1 MGADDKPE
9 NLSPAQQEQYW
20 LYINKKLHKGEI
32 PRTPERWADS
42 SAFWRTQTLRGQA
55 FERGLDIVFGL
66 PEAGWGANQRH
77 DTADGKYIKA
87 DRYLSPELS
96 PDGVGRNIEAKAGS
110 VEKQRG
116 LSQLDGYIAR
126 LQAGE
131 RVDYYIRASK
141 ESRMPP
147 DVRARVAALER
158 EYPDQFTVKRLN
170 EKVFQRIQE
179 AGARAIKK
187 DEREALNRNLA
198 KLPAHELAREVNAL
212 TTESIGRDYAR
223 EIEQA
228 KERGIPIGMD
238 QLRFMN
244 DALRDM
250 AAADLKA
257 DRQKAIESRRALG
270 LKHHENRGVELF
282 LEQKAL
288 DKNDV
293 RMGPID
299 AVTHELIAREREE
312 IAREVERVQAQI
324 KAEREKG
331 REVDARQLEQQHLA
345 LGNALGQVQKTERE
359 IFNEVARGVPKE
371 RGDEFLLAMDIIAR
385 EKDEKT
391 TAGLAQLSA
400 AAKEAAD
407 KERARMREQ
416 QLKEQRE
423 RAARGGIPERDIR
436 AIQAAWPQPGE
447 VRRPEAAAVADGERS
462 RQASEDR
469 ARAAERERLKP
480 RGREPS

>member
-9 NLSPAQQEQYW
+9 NLTPAQQEQYW

-87 DRYLSPELS
+87 DRYLSPDLS
-96 PDGVGRNIEAKAGS
+96 PDGVARNIEAKAGG

-116 LSQLDGYIAR
+116 LSQLDGYIER

-147 DVRARVAALER
+147 DVRDRVAALER
-158 EYPDQFTVKRLN
+158 EYPGRFNVKRLN
-170 EKVFQRIQE
+170 ERVFQRIQE
-179 AGARAIKK
+179 TGARAIKK
-187 DEREALNRNLA
+187 EEREALNRNIA

-212 TTESIGRDYAR
+212 TVEQIARDYAR

-228 KERGIPIGMD
+228 KERGQVIGMD
-238 QLRFMN
+238 QLRFMT

-250 AAADLKA
+250 AAAELKA
-257 DRQKAIESRRALG
+257 DRQKAIENRRALG
-270 LKHHENRGVELF
+270 LKHNQNRGVELV
-282 LEQKAL
+282 LEGKVL
-288 DKNDV
+288 DKNDI
-293 RMGPID
+293 RMGPVD
-299 AVTHELIAREREE
+299 AVTHELIARERAE
-312 IAREVERVQAQI
+312 IAREVERIQAQI
-324 KAEREKG
+324 KDAREKG
-331 REVDARQLEQQHLA
+331 RLVDARQLEQQHLA

-359 IFNEVARGVPKE
+359 VFNEVARGVSKE
-371 RGDEFLLAMDIIAR
+371 RGDSFLLAMDTIAK

-391 TAGLAQLSA
+391 VAAIAQLSA
-400 AAKEAAD
+400 AAKEAES

-416 QLKEQRE
+416 QLKEQRA
-423 RAARGGIPERDIR
+423 RAARAGISERDML
-436 AIQAAWPQPGE
+436 AIQAAWRQPGE
-447 VRRPEAAAVADGERS
+447 VLRPEEVATADDQRSSQAARE
-462 RQASEDR
+462 R
-469 ARAAERERLKP
+469 ARVAERERLKP
-480 RGREPS
+480 RGRQPN